1 MYCIAAGSK
10 FGKAYSD
17 CPGRGPGSRTV
28 SLEDPDMRLRHEDG
42 WNIPAS
48 NPFYPPLPAVYRNV
62 RFQFVFFHAE
72 PAAVQRFLPEPLEAA
87 EDGLCVA
94 SGLEVPDCEHYG
106 PFEES
111 FIVMKCRFRD
121 HTGYY
126 CSHVF
131 HNGPAGIAAGR
142 EIYGTPKVYADMK
155 VTHDDRSM
163 VTETSY
169 GGVPVLKISST
180 IIDRAAHVAH
190 AAPDV
195 HDAPDA
201 HDAHDAMPALTP
213 AWRLKIIPRADGPGP
228 AIKQLIDCTETAQN
242 VEVHSAARG
251 SGRIVLGAAPRCDLT
266 PLAPLEYGDT
276 FHMESSYSEGYA
288 RIVYDYLSDG
298 P

>member
-1 MYCIAAGSK
+1 MALK
-10 FGKAYSD
+10 HD
-17 CPGRGPGSRTV
+17 
-28 SLEDPDMRLRHEDG
+28 DG

-48 NPFYPPLPAVYRNV
+48 DPFYPPLPAVYRNV
-62 RFQFVFFHAE
+62 RFQFVFFRAA
-72 PAAVQRFLPEPLEAA
+72 PSAVQDFLPEPLKAA

-94 SGLEVPDCEHYG
+94 SGLEVPNCESYG

-121 HTGYY
+121 QTGYY

-155 VTHDDRSM
+155 VTHGDRSM

-169 GGVPVLKISST
+169 GGAPVLTISSNM
-180 IIDRAAHVAH
+180 DSD
-190 AAPDV
+190 AAP
-195 HDAPDA
+195 
-201 HDAHDAMPALTP
+201 DAMPALAP

-228 AIKQLIDCTETAQN
+228 AIKQLIDGSETARD

-251 SGRIVLGAAPRCDLT
+251 TGRIVFGASPRCDLT
-266 PLAPLEYGDT
+266 PLAPLEYGDA
-276 FHMESSYSEGYA
+276 FHLESSYSEGYA
-288 RIVYDYLSDG
+288 RVVYDYLGED